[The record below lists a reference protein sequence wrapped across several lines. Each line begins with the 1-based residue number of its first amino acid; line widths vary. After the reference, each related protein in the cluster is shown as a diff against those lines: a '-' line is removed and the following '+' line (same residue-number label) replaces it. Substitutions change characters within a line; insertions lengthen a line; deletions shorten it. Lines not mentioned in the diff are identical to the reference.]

1 MVLLSPL
8 ILSVSKL
15 PSRYYVSFLLLTLA
29 YIHSLDFAPP
39 ETVPI
44 PTYFTHPTHSLSPS
58 LSAKL
63 HSGSTSGSPEILPNL
78 IYLGKT
84 GVFKTS
90 SGVGVGFIGGAF
102 TDDNEEGEEGTDTAK
117 STLSKEDLTSL
128 LAHPN
133 FLAHTLPSTPGSNNP
148 GSSSNSIQVNYNI
161 NINPTTSG
169 NSNANQGPTL
179 SLAQARAQAQR
190 EQKAKELDA
199 MPSWARGLDVL
210 ILGAGTER
218 LLKALPAGSSSSG
231 TATVTGMVEGAEDD
245 STTTTP
251 PAPTTVVNPPEV
263 DPIISRS
270 RARYILLPSQA
281 DTKTSGYAEGVPF
294 GWAGSA
300 AGGRAGQGQ
309 GGREERWT
317 RVVRVDRFAEDDVAG
332 GVAVK
337 GEKGEKKKVSPA
349 RLLNVLVIGLHF
361 GQRS

>member
-1 MVLLSPL
+1 
-8 ILSVSKL
+8 
-15 PSRYYVSFLLLTLA
+15 
-29 YIHSLDFAPP
+29 
-39 ETVPI
+39 
-44 PTYFTHPTHSLSPS
+44 
-58 LSAKL
+58 
-63 HSGSTSGSPEILPNL
+63 
-78 IYLGKT
+78 LGKT

-102 TDDNEEGEEGTDTAK
+102 TDDNEEGEEGTESAK

-179 SLAQARAQAQR
+179 SLAQARAQAQK

-199 MPSWARGLDVL
+199 VPSWARGLDVL

-218 LLKALPAGSSSSG
+218 LLKALPASSIPPSTTG
-231 TATVTGMVEGAEDD
+231 TGAGAVEATETD
-245 STTTTP
+245 STTTTTS
-251 PAPTTVVNPPEV
+251 ASTILINPPEV

-281 DTKTSGYAEGVPF
+281 DSKTSGYAEGAPF
-294 GWAGSA
+294 GWAGPA
-300 AGGRAGQGQ
+300 AGGRAGQG
-309 GGREERWT
+309 GKEERWT

-332 GVAVK
+332 GSAVK

-349 RLLNVLVIGLHF
+349 RLLNVLVIGPHF

>member
-1 MVLLSPL
+1 
-8 ILSVSKL
+8 
-15 PSRYYVSFLLLTLA
+15 
-29 YIHSLDFAPP
+29 
-39 ETVPI
+39 
-44 PTYFTHPTHSLSPS
+44 
-58 LSAKL
+58 
-63 HSGSTSGSPEILPNL
+63 
-78 IYLGKT
+78 LGKT

-102 TDDNEEGEEGTDTAK
+102 TNDNEEGEEGTDSAN

-128 LAHPN
+128 LSNPT

-190 EQKAKELDA
+190 EQKAKEMDA
-199 MPSWARGLDVL
+199 VPTWARGLDVL

-218 LLKALPAGSSSSG
+218 LLKALPAASIPPPVATG
-231 TATVTGMVEGAEDD
+231 TAAVEGAETD

-251 PAPTTVVNPPEV
+251 PASTTLINPPEV

-270 RARYILLPSQA
+270 RARYILLPSQS
-281 DTKTSGYAEGVPF
+281 DSKTSGYAEGVPF
-294 GWAGSA
+294 GWAGPT

-332 GVAVK
+332 GSAVK
-337 GEKGEKKKVSPA
+337 GEKGEKKKVSP
-349 RLLNVLVIGLHF
+349 RLIRFLIF
-361 GQRS
+361 GRRSSRTS

>member
-1 MVLLSPL
+1 
-8 ILSVSKL
+8 
-15 PSRYYVSFLLLTLA
+15 
-29 YIHSLDFAPP
+29 
-39 ETVPI
+39 
-44 PTYFTHPTHSLSPS
+44 
-58 LSAKL
+58 
-63 HSGSTSGSPEILPNL
+63 
-78 IYLGKT
+78 LGKT

-102 TDDNEEGEEGTDTAK
+102 TDVNEEGEEDTDSAK

-133 FLAHTLPSTPGSNNP
+133 FLAYTLPSTPGSNNP

-179 SLAQARAQAQR
+179 SLAQARAQAQK

-218 LLKALPAGSSSSG
+218 LLKALPASSIPPVTTG
-231 TATVTGMVEGAEDD
+231 TGAGAVEGAEMD
-245 STTTTP
+245 STTTS
-251 PAPTTVVNPPEV
+251 PTSTTLINPPEV

-270 RARYILLPSQA
+270 RARYILLPSQS
-281 DTKTSGYAEGVPF
+281 DSKTSGYAEGAPF
-294 GWAGSA
+294 GWACPA

-309 GGREERWT
+309 GGKEERWT

-332 GVAVK
+332 GSAVK

-349 RLLNVLVIGLHF
+349 RLLNVLVIDLHF
-361 GQRS
+361 GQRN